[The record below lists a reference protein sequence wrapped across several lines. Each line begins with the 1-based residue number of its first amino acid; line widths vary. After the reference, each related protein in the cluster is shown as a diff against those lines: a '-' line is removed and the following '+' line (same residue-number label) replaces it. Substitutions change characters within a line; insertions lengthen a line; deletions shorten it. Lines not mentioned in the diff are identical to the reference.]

1 MLTIFPIFT
10 NFVTCKNKEGI
21 YGIWSELWIIVQ
33 VFAQVSKV
41 LHWSHVFLVF
51 FFYFLLDVVLELM

>member
-33 VFAQVSKV
+33 VFCSGKQSAPLVSC
-41 LHWSHVFLVF
+41 FFVF
-51 FFYFLLDVVLELM
+51 FFNFLLDVVLELM